1 MRSLFFHPDHLQR
14 EITIKHV
21 LTPILNT
28 VFIGEMTST
37 LNLHEGSRFA
47 TRLNTMPVVVI
58 KSIYLHDHDDDDDDD
73 K

>member
-1 MRSLFFHPDHLQR
+1 
-14 EITIKHV
+14 
-21 LTPILNT
+21 
-28 VFIGEMTST
+28 MTST

-73 K
+73 DDK